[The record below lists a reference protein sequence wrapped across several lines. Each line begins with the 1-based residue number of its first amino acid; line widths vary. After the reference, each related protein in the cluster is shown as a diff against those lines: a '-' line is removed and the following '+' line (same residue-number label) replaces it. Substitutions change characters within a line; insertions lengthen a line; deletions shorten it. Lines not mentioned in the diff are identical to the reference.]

1 MAQRTKRKKTSE
13 PKDRNN
19 AANSAAYLLEARHV
33 GKRFAGVE
41 ALQDVSFALKR
52 GEVHALLGDNG
63 AGKSTL
69 IKVLSGV
76 YRPTSGCCLIDGKE
90 VHLSSPREALDRG
103 IATVY
108 QDLAMIPLMSVA
120 RNFFMGREPGKFGLF
135 AMNFACKTTMQEL
148 DKIGIVIRDPAQ
160 AVGTLSG
167 GERQSVAIARA
178 VYFGAR
184 ALILDEPTSA
194 LGVAQT
200 SVVLN
205 SIARLRAKG
214 LGIVLITHNV
224 RHAYAVSDRF
234 TVLMRGKTLGTWD
247 KSEMSRDELEIKM
260 AGGKEM
266 ISLEENLG
274 KMSAHL

>member
-1 MAQRTKRKKTSE
+1 MAQNTQ
-13 PKDRNN
+13 
-19 AANSAAYLLEARHV
+19 YLLEARHV
-33 GKRFAGVE
+33 SKRFAAVE

-76 YRPTSGCCLIDGKE
+76 YRPTSGLCLIDGEE
-90 VHLSSPREALDRG
+90 VSLSSPREALDRG

-120 RNFFMGREPGKFGLF
+120 RNFFMGREPGKRGLF
-135 AMNFACKTTMQEL
+135 AMDFARKTTTQEM
-148 DKIGIVIRDPAQ
+148 DKIGIAIRDPGQ

-205 SIARLRAKG
+205 SIAKLRAKG

-224 RHAYAVSDRF
+224 RHAYAISDRF
-234 TVLMRGKTLGTWD
+234 TVLTRGKTLGTWT
-247 KSEMSRDELEIKM
+247 KSELSRLELEIKM

-266 ISLEENLG
+266 IDLEKSLGE
-274 KMSAHL
+274 MSAHL

>member
-13 PKDRNN
+13 PKDRSN

-247 KSEMSRDELEIKM
+247 KSELSRDELEIKM

-266 ISLEENLG
+266 VSLEENLG

>member
-1 MAQRTKRKKTSE
+1 MAQNTQ
-13 PKDRNN
+13 
-19 AANSAAYLLEARHV
+19 YLLEARHV
-33 GKRFAGVE
+33 SKRFAAVE

-76 YRPTSGCCLIDGKE
+76 YRSTSGLCLIDGEE
-90 VHLSSPREALDRG
+90 VSLSSPREALDRG

-120 RNFFMGREPGKFGLF
+120 RNFFMGREPGKRGLF
-135 AMNFACKTTMQEL
+135 AMDFARKTTTQEM
-148 DKIGIVIRDPAQ
+148 DKIGIAIRDPGQ

-205 SIARLRAKG
+205 SIAKLRAKG

-224 RHAYAVSDRF
+224 RHAYAISDRF
-234 TVLMRGKTLGTWD
+234 TVLTRGKTLGTWT
-247 KSEMSRDELEIKM
+247 KAELSRLELEIKM

-266 ISLEENLG
+266 IDLEKSLGE
-274 KMSAHL
+274 MSAHL

>member
-13 PKDRNN
+13 PKDRSN

-33 GKRFAGVE
+33 GKSFAGVE

-76 YRPTSGCCLIDGKE
+76 YRPTSGCCLIDGQE

-135 AMNFACKTTMQEL
+135 AMNFARKTTMQEL
-148 DKIGIVIRDPAQ
+148 EKIGIVIRDPAQ

-205 SIARLRAKG
+205 SIAKLRAKG

-247 KSEMSRDELEIKM
+247 KSELSRDELEIKM

-266 ISLEENLG
+266 VSLEENLG